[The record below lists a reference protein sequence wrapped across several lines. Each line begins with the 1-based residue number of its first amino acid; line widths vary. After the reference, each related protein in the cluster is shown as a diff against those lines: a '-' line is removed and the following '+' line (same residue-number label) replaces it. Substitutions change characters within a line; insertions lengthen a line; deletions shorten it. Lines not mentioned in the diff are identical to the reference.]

1 MRSRI
6 GCTTGFETEQSGR
19 MPSLVRFLVLVG
31 TLACLVIGGLYA
43 MATFYDP
50 PVGEVTKSVSGVSIR
65 RQ

>member
-1 MRSRI
+1 
-6 GCTTGFETEQSGR
+6 

>member
-1 MRSRI
+1 
-6 GCTTGFETEQSGR
+6 
-19 MPSLVRFLVLVG
+19 MPSLVRFLVFVC

-50 PVGEVTKSVSGVSIR
+50 PVHEVTKSVNGISIR